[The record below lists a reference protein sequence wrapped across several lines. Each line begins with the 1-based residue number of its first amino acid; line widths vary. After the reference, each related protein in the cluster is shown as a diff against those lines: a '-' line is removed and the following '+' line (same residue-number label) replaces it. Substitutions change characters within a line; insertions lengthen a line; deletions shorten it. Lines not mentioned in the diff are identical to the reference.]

1 MADLLVEFSVRNIAV
16 SDKNL
21 TSPGGQRFQ
30 SDTPPVHVLTP
41 KQQQVGLTK
50 LLLIVT
56 KEKTNLN
63 SLKYS
68 KYIYELKLDSC

>member
-41 KQQQVGLTK
+41 KQQ
-50 LLLIVT
+50 
-56 KEKTNLN
+56 
-63 SLKYS
+63 
-68 KYIYELKLDSC
+68 

>member
-30 SDTPPVHVLTP
+30 SDTPPIHVLTP
-41 KQQQVGLTK
+41 KQQQVGLTQ
-50 LLLIVT
+50 LLLLPKKRQT
-56 KEKTNLN
+56 
-63 SLKYS
+63 
-68 KYIYELKLDSC
+68 

>member
-1 MADLLVEFSVRNIAV
+1 MADLLMEFSVRNITV

-50 LLLIVT
+50 LLLLPKKRQT
-56 KEKTNLN
+56 
-63 SLKYS
+63 
-68 KYIYELKLDSC
+68 